1 MARSED
7 EVVEPVGA
15 ALERVLV
22 VVGDLDD
29 RVSGSN
35 LADCLVLPEQT
46 GAAEDVVDL
55 LGAPVGVRGRR
66 EPAGLDPNPVDT
78 DPLRAGGVAQP
89 LPGRAHGRLVPV
101 DAFDLVPVRKHQCG
115 REDSNLQGAL
125 APTGPKPVAYASSA
139 TPAFREG

>member
-101 DAFDLVPVRKHQCG
+101 DAFDLVPVREHQCG
-115 REDSNLQGAL
+115 RRDSNPHAL
-125 APTGPKPVAYASSA
+125 SSTGP
-139 TPAFREG
+139 